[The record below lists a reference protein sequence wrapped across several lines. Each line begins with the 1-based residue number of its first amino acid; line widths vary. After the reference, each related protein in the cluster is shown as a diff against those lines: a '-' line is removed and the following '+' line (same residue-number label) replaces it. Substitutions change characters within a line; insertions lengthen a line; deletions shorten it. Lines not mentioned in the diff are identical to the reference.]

1 MPVPQTGH
9 NVTRNITDKKRFMP
23 QHTSAA
29 PSSKKARPTLQDVAD
44 QVGVTKMT
52 VSRYLR
58 NPQSVAEKTREK
70 IAAVIEELGYIE
82 NRAPA
87 MLSKSSSRAI
97 GILLPSLSNQI
108 FASFVQGIET
118 VTKAHGYETLLA
130 HFSYDELEE
139 ERKIASL
146 LSYQVDG
153 LILTESHH
161 TERTLQ
167 MIKNAGIPVVETMEL
182 PSQPIDM
189 AVGLDHIEASYQVVK
204 RMIASGKRHIAYFG
218 ARLDT
223 RTKLRMQGYDR
234 AMLEAGLTPQHV
246 LTGDHSSFSLADE
259 LLQRA
264 LAIMPTLDGVFC
276 TNDDIAI
283 GTLLVAQQR
292 GIAVPAQLA
301 VVGYNALDIGQTIS
315 PKLTSVDTPR
325 FQIGEKSA
333 ELLLARLRGE
343 QPEQS
348 VVDMGYKITAG
359 ESV

>member
-1 MPVPQTGH
+1 MNQ
-9 NVTRNITDKKRFMP
+9 NNKKNR
-23 QHTSAA
+23 A
-29 PSSKKARPTLQDVAD
+29 TLQDVAD
-44 QVGVTKMT
+44 KVGVTKMT
-52 VSRYLR
+52 VSRYMR
-58 NPQSVAEKTREK
+58 NPDSVAEKTRLK
-70 IAAVIEELGYIE
+70 IAEAIEQTGYIE

-87 MLSKSSSRAI
+87 MLSKSSSNAI

-130 HFSYDELEE
+130 HFSYDETEE
-139 ERKIASL
+139 EHKIASL

-161 TERTLQ
+161 TQRTLQ

-182 PSQPIDM
+182 PENPIDM
-189 AVGLDHIEASYQVVK
+189 AVGLDHEDASYHVVK
-204 RMIASGKRHIAYFG
+204 QMLDSGKTTIAYFG

-234 AMLEAGLTPQHV
+234 AMHEAGYEPKHI
-246 LTGDHSSFSLADE
+246 LTGEHSSFSLADG
-259 LLQRA
+259 LLERA
-264 LAIMPTLDGVFC
+264 LEMYPNLDGVFC

-283 GTLLVAQQR
+283 GTLLSAQRRQIR
-292 GIAVPAQLA
+292 VPEQLA

-315 PKLTSVDTPR
+315 PTLTSVDTPR
-325 FQIGEKSA
+325 FEIGEKSA
-333 ELLLARLRGE
+333 QLLIARLKGE
-343 QPEQS
+343 AVEET
-348 VVDMGYKITAG
+348 VVDMGYRISQG

>member
-1 MPVPQTGH
+1 MA
-9 NVTRNITDKKRFMP
+9 

-29 PSSKKARPTLQDVAD
+29 PSSKKARTTLQDVAD

-118 VTKAHGYETLLA
+118 VTKTHGYETLLA

-234 AMLEAGLTPQHV
+234 AMLDAGLTPQHV

-359 ESV
+359 ESI

>member
-1 MPVPQTGH
+1 
-9 NVTRNITDKKRFMP
+9 MP

-29 PSSKKARPTLQDVAD
+29 PSSKKARTTLQDVAD

-359 ESV
+359 DSV

>member
-1 MPVPQTGH
+1 MNQ
-9 NVTRNITDKKRFMP
+9 NNKKNR
-23 QHTSAA
+23 A
-29 PSSKKARPTLQDVAD
+29 TLQDVAD
-44 QVGVTKMT
+44 KVGVTKMT
-52 VSRYLR
+52 VSRYMR
-58 NPQSVAEKTREK
+58 NPDSVAEKTRLK
-70 IAAVIEELGYIE
+70 IAEAIEQTGYIE

-87 MLSKSSSRAI
+87 MLSKSSSNAI

-130 HFSYDELEE
+130 HFSYDETEE
-139 ERKIASL
+139 EHKIASL

-161 TERTLQ
+161 TQRTLQ

-182 PSQPIDM
+182 PENPIDM
-189 AVGLDHIEASYQVVK
+189 AVGLDHEDASYHVVK
-204 RMIASGKRHIAYFG
+204 QMLDSGKTTIAYFG

-234 AMLEAGLTPQHV
+234 AMHEAGYEPKHI
-246 LTGDHSSFSLADE
+246 LTGEHSSFSLADG
-259 LLQRA
+259 LLERA
-264 LAIMPTLDGVFC
+264 LEMYPNLDGVFC

-283 GTLLVAQQR
+283 GTLLSAQRRQIR
-292 GIAVPAQLA
+292 VPQQLA

-315 PKLTSVDTPR
+315 PTLTSVDTPR
-325 FQIGEKSA
+325 FEIGEKSA
-333 ELLLARLRGE
+333 QLLIARLKGE
-343 QPEQS
+343 AVEET
-348 VVDMGYKITAG
+348 VVDMGYRISQG